1 MSQHLHEELE
11 VGAHLDQTV
20 RTALTGAAQLVEL
33 VARSGAERDRD
44 AAQALREQ
52 LLQQRLDDA
61 AAPPHPVGQPAP
73 APPSR
78 EDLSPAAR
86 GYLDAAGGQG
96 AAATARA
103 WNAALHDLAADPA
116 NPGAATAAAEL
127 NAHSRR
133 RHGLDLAATVAGVVS
148 DAQAGQAAVSA
159 ETAAAAAA
167 AREQALIVLPAHRDN
182 PDRGVSPTKAATPE
196 ETAHRRQTWAL
207 ARAEWESTRTDLAD
221 PRARAEAWAATP
233 MPAKTEVY
241 WRHYDT
247 DAARTVPASPS
258 YRPQPG
264 PAAQPVS
271 SPVGGVPAGVPS
283 ERGVAPSKAP
293 NADERA
299 HREQAWRMAQAAH
312 AAALPEGTDP
322 RAARRSWEELE
333 WPDKALRYWTAYDDP
348 ASRPLPPPGT
358 TAAVAAHPAVAVEG
372 LGVTRDRVVELNEQ
386 AADWFAAQAGPG
398 SKGRDYLE
406 DRLGGDVVDH
416 GPWRLGYAPPGWTNL
431 TDHLRATG
439 ATEQELLAAGLGR
452 VSSRGNLID
461 AFRDRATVAIRDQNG
476 TTLGFVGR
484 DLSGADTAPKYV
496 NTAQTPAYT
505 KGDHLLGVHEAPAD
519 ARLVRVEGA
528 FDAIAVTA
536 AGDGGYAGVAPLG
549 TALTGTQA
557 DTLAAR
563 SGGRVWEALDNDDA
577 GARATEQDYWLLRDR
592 GVDARAIPLPTGTDP
607 AQLWREDPT
616 LLRTLLDVADAAPTA
631 GVAVIDNT
639 VRDLR
644 PGLRAGDANAYEEL
658 AAVLD
663 TVAAGLPTDQD
674 RANLN
679 GYADAAVDRLRDQ
692 ADPARVGS
700 DRPDVVDEQAAG
712 VAAATSPDQAERLQ
726 ATAAR
731 ARDGTDRPAG
741 RVGDLDA
748 AASGAATST
757 PTYDRATPA
766 ALARINDSEAAK
778 ARRASS
784 AGFSRPT
791 RDMLTEAQAR
801 TSGQT
806 RPATQPAPT
815 LGRSRAQRR

>member
-20 RTALTGAAQLVEL
+20 RTALTGAAQLVER
-33 VARSGAERDRD
+33 VARSSAERDRD
-44 AAQALREQ
+44 AAQALREH

-61 AAPPHPVGQPAP
+61 AAPPHPAGQPAP

-78 EDLSPAAR
+78 EDLTPPAR
-86 GYLDAAGGQG
+86 GYLDAAPGQG
-96 AAATARA
+96 AAATATA

-116 NPGAATAAAEL
+116 NPAAAAAAAEL

-148 DAQAGQAAVSA
+148 DAQAGASAASA

-167 AREQALIVLPAHRDN
+167 ARDQALIVLPAHRDN
-182 PDRGVSPTKAATPE
+182 PDRGVSPTKAASPE
-196 ETAHRRQTWAL
+196 EAAHRRQTWAL
-207 ARAEWESTRTDLAD
+207 ARGEWDSTRTDLAD
-221 PRARAEAWAATP
+221 PRARAEAWAGMP
-233 MPAKTEVY
+233 MPAKTDVY

-258 YRPQPG
+258 SRPQPG
-264 PAAQPVS
+264 PAADPVS
-271 SPVGGVPAGVPS
+271 GPVAAAPAEVS
-283 ERGVAPSKAP
+283 AERGVAPSKAP
-293 NADERA
+293 NADERV

-312 AAALPEGTDP
+312 DASLPEGTDP
-322 RAARRSWEELE
+322 RAGRRAWEELE

-348 ASRPLPPPGT
+348 ASRPLPPTG
-358 TAAVAAHPAVAVEG
+358 TAAASVTVDAV
-372 LGVTRDRVVELNEQ
+372 GVTRERVVKLNDQ

-398 SKGRDYLE
+398 SKGRAYLE
-406 DRLGGDVVDH
+406 DRLGADVVDH
-416 GPWRLGYAPPGWTNL
+416 GPWQLGYAPAGWTNL

-461 AFRDRATVAIRDQNG
+461 AFRDRATVAIRGQDG
-476 TTLGFVGR
+476 ATLGFVGR

-505 KGDHLLGVHEAPAD
+505 KGDHLLGVYEAPSG
-519 ARLVRVEGA
+519 ARLVRVEGP

-536 AGDGGYAGVAPLG
+536 AGDGAYAGVAPLG

-563 SGGRVWEALDNDDA
+563 SRGRVWEALDSDAA
-577 GARATEQDYWLLRDR
+577 GARATEQDYWLLQDRD
-592 GVDARAIPLPTGTDP
+592 VDARAIPLPAGTDP

-616 LLRTLLDVADAAPTA
+616 LLRTLLDVAHAAPTA

-639 VRDLR
+639 VRDLG
-644 PGLRAGDANAYEEL
+644 PGLRAGDAGAYEEL
-658 AAVLD
+658 AAALD
-663 TVAAGLPTDQD
+663 AVAAGLPTDQD
-674 RANLN
+674 RAQLN
-679 GYADAAVDRLRDQ
+679 GYADAAVDRLRDR
-692 ADPARVGS
+692 ADQDRAGS
-700 DRPDVVDEQAAG
+700 DHLHIVDEG
-712 VAAATSPDQAERLQ
+712 AAATATTDPDPGDRLEATAERAYDGTERLP
-726 ATAAR
+726 AR
-731 ARDGTDRPAG
+731 A
-741 RVGDLDA
+741 GDLDA
-748 AASGAATST
+748 TTSGAATST
-757 PTYDRATPA
+757 PTYDRATTA
-766 ALARINDSEAAK
+766 ALGSISDSEAAE

-784 AGFSRPT
+784 AGFSHPT

-801 TSGQT
+801 TSGLV
-806 RPATQPAPT
+806 RPDTGPGQT
-815 LGRSRAQRR
+815 LGRGRARHR